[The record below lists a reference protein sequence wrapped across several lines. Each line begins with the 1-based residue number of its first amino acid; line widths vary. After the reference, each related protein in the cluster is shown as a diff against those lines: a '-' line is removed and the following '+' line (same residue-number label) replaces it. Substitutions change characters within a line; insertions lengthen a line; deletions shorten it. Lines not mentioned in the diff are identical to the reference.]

1 MIRKLYIRFF
11 STDFDMECFLN
22 SEWMEQY
29 SSRGIKPE
37 DLSKIIKPGSNIFIG
52 SACSEPQIFTRYI
65 AEHRDDFIDCRLY
78 HFFSLSDH
86 LFTGDSDKAILRH
99 NTLAIIGNKVMRES
113 INQGYSDFTPVKTS
127 DIPEMVIGDR
137 RKIKINY
144 ALIQVSPP
152 DKHGYSSLGINVDIT
167 RTITMHSEKII
178 AVVNPRVP
186 RTAGDSLIKFDKIDY
201 FYYTAENLIEYRP
214 DPITQEIEKACSFVA
229 RLIDS
234 SSTVNLGIGNIPY
247 YLPNYLMNKRDLAV
261 FSEVIQESIQGL
273 IEKGVITGSSNYYSR
288 VMTTFALGTKAF
300 YEFLDNNF
308 FVEFH
313 SSDFITDPMNI
324 ARNHKL
330 CSIYSALYVD
340 LYGQATNHRGAELYS
355 GEGGEADFIR
365 GTQLSKGGKSI
376 ITMLSTDKE
385 GNSRILPV
393 LPSGPI
399 SLRWFDI
406 HYVVTEF
413 GIANLYGKPLR
424 KRAIQLIGI
433 AHPKHRNWLLEEA
446 KKMKLIYEDQELPTN
461 KDGIVVI
468 YPDYEWVFEY
478 DTYKITLRAITPAD
492 ERLIQEFYYSLSEKD
507 KTFRFFTPKRT
518 FSHEELHGM
527 LKSID
532 YQNNLFLIGLIGE
545 GTSER
550 IIASAGY
557 FSASNTTMA
566 ELSIAIESNF
576 RSKGLGLWIVEKL
589 IDLAQERGFKGFYGD
604 IMTENKGMLK
614 LLYKLPYR
622 VEFEN
627 FGDTMQFS
635 IRFNEK
641 KTEKGFSAEPS
652 FQEDPYMKFKNPME

>member
-1 MIRKLYIRFF
+1 MDCIPESDWLQKYAARQI
-11 STDFDMECFLN
+11 N
-22 SEWMEQY
+22 S
-29 SSRGIKPE
+29 E

-52 SACSEPQIFTRYI
+52 SACSEPRLFTRYI
-65 AEHRDDFIDCRLY
+65 AEHPNDFIDCRLY
-78 HFFSLSDH
+78 HFFSFSDH
-86 LFTGDSDKAILRH
+86 LFVSKSDKSILRH
-99 NTLAIIGNKVMRES
+99 NTLSIIGNKLMRDS
-113 INQGYSDFTPVKTS
+113 INHGDSDFTPVKTS
-127 DIPEMVIGDR
+127 DIPEMIIGDR

-152 DKHGYSSLGINVDIT
+152 DKHGYCSLGINIDIT
-167 RTITMHSEKII
+167 RTIAMYSEKII
-178 AVVNPRVP
+178 AVVNPNVP

-201 FYYTAENLIEYRP
+201 YCYTNDPLIEYRP
-214 DPITQEIEKACSFVA
+214 DPINPEIEKVCSFAA
-229 RLIDS
+229 RLIDNG
-234 SSTVNLGIGNIPY
+234 STLNLGIGNIPY
-247 YLPNYLMNKRDLAV
+247 YLPKFLSNKKDLAV
-261 FSEVIQESIQGL
+261 FSEVIQETIQEL
-273 IEKGVITGSSNYYSR
+273 IEKGVITCSMNYYSR
-288 VMTTFALGTKAF
+288 VMATFALGTKSF

-313 SSDFITDPMNI
+313 SSEFITDPINI

-330 CSIYSALYVD
+330 CSVYSALYVD
-340 LYGQATNHRGAELYS
+340 LYGQGTNHRGAELYS

-376 ITMLSTDKE
+376 ITMLSTDKN
-385 GNSRILPV
+385 GNSRIVPM

-399 SLRWFDI
+399 SLRWFDV
-406 HYVVTEF
+406 HYVVTEY

-433 AHPKHRNWLLEEA
+433 AHPRHRNWLLEEA
-446 KKMKLIYEDQELPTN
+446 KKLKLIYEDQELPTN
-461 KDGIVVI
+461 KDGVVVI
-468 YPDYEWVFEY
+468 YPDYEWTFEY
-478 DTYKITLRAITPAD
+478 DVYKILFRSITPAD
-492 ERLIQEFYYSLSEKD
+492 ERLIQEFYYNLSEKD
-507 KTFRFFTPKRT
+507 KTFRFFTPKQI

-532 YQNNLFLIGLIGE
+532 YQNNLILIGLIGE
-545 GTSER
+545 GVSER

-557 FSASNTTMA
+557 FSASNTNMA
-566 ELSIAIESNF
+566 ELSIAVDSSF

-604 IMTENKGMLK
+604 VLSENKGMLK

-641 KTEKGFSAEPS
+641 KIGKGFNAEPGL
-652 FQEDPYMKFKNPME
+652 QEDPYMKFKNPME